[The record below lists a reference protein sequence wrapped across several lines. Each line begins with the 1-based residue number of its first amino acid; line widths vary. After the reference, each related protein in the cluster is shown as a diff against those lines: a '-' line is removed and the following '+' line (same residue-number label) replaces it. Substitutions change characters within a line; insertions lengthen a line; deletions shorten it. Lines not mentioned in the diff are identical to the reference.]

1 MINLQNSAVI
11 TILGKEYKVRTGG
24 DAEYVQNLSRY
35 INQKVIDVQAAGT
48 ATSTMELVTLVLLGM
63 ADDVATA
70 RNELCG
76 YRSEVDERL
85 KQLIERIDNGVC

>member
-1 MINLQNSAVI
+1 MNNLQNSAVI

-35 INQKVIDVQAAGT
+35 INQKVIDVQTAGT

-63 ADDVATA
+63 ADDVAA
-70 RNELCG
+70 ARDELSSYRNE
-76 YRSEVDERL
+76 VDTRL
-85 KQLIERIDNGVC
+85 RQLLERIDNGVC